1 MQWQISFDIQTFCLK
16 KRKLYWMHK
25 DLDAVN
31 TDKVNLGK
39 KRKLWIFS
47 LSSLLVHLIQ
57 HSHLKDK
64 RKRHLVSRI
73 DDSFSLLLVKHWQNY
88 ESVCIFLWFFSSS
101 LLVYALF
108 YQFLLYI
115 WCVPACFCLSSLC
128 ISIRWVNNVLI
139 CVLCECRLSI

>member
-88 ESVCIFLWFFSSS
+88 VSVFSCGFFPHLCWFTPCFTNSSFIS
-101 LLVYALF
+101 DVCLHVFVLVLYA
-108 YQFLLYI
+108 Y
-115 WCVPACFCLSSLC
+115 P
-128 ISIRWVNNVLI
+128 
-139 CVLCECRLSI
+139 